1 MKLEEWQ
8 KELGDVITEQN
19 VEKVDFFAKCAIR
32 LDELELKIFLRL
44 LELDNNGPGRH
55 HNMDDILKYVAVNEN
70 ITQQSIDKC
79 YIASK
84 KAFDDLVEKAK
95 TYL

>member
-19 VEKVDFFAKCAIR
+19 VEKVDFFARCGSR

-44 LELDNNGPGRH
+44 LELDDNGPGRH
-55 HNMDDILKYVAVNEN
+55 PDMDDILKHVAVDEN
-70 ITQQSIDKC
+70 ITQQSIEKC
-79 YIASK
+79 YMASK

>member
-1 MKLEEWQ
+1 MELKQWQ

-19 VEKVDFFAKCAIR
+19 VEKVDFFARCATR
-32 LDELELKIFLRL
+32 LDEIELKIFLRL
-44 LELDNNGPGRH
+44 LELDDNGPGRH
-55 HNMDDILKYVAVNEN
+55 PSMDDILKHVAVDEN
-70 ITQQSIDKC
+70 ITQSSIDKC